1 MNFKKEV
8 YTLMSQLGRL
18 LPLTA
23 CLLLLAGCGEG
34 NLTALDPQGPVAEMQ
49 LSLIKLSL
57 YIMILV
63 IVVVFV
69 IFAIALIRFRE
80 KPGDTH
86 IPEQVEGSKVLE
98 IIWTTIPILLLL
110 VLAIPNVMDTFTL
123 ANAEADEN
131 SVTVKVTAHQFWW
144 EFEYPDHDVV
154 AGQDMFIP
162 TNTKIVIHLEAADVI
177 HSFWV
182 PALAGKQD
190 NVPGITNEMWL
201 EADNPGV
208 YKGKCTEFCGEAHWL
223 MDFKVVAVEPD
234 IFDNWIAN
242 MQEPPAIATS
252 TPMTDEGR
260 EIFQASCIG
269 CHAVGD
275 VGGNT
280 GPNLTNFG
288 DRTVIAG
295 FLDFN
300 DENLEKW
307 LRNPGEMKPGNKMPA
322 FNHLDDDDMEAL
334 MEYMKGLKVLD

>member
-1 MNFKKEV
+1 MK
-8 YTLMSQLGRL
+8 QLGRL

-23 CLLLLAGCGEG
+23 FLLMLAGCGEV
-34 NLTALDPQGPVAEMQ
+34 NLSALDPQGPVAEMQ

-63 IVVVFV
+63 IVVVFA

-86 IPEQVEGSKVLE
+86 IPEQKEGSKILE
-98 IIWTTIPILLLL
+98 LIWTTIPIVLLLII
-110 VLAIPNVMDTFTL
+110 AIPNVMDTFTL
-123 ANAEADEN
+123 ANVEADED
-131 SVTVKVTAHQFWW
+131 SITVKVTAHQFWW
-144 EFEYPDHDVV
+144 EFEYPDLDIV
-154 AGQDMFIP
+154 AGQDLYIP
-162 TNTKIVIHLEAADVI
+162 TDTKILVQLEAVDVL

-201 EADNPGV
+201 EADKPGI

-223 MDFKVVAVEPD
+223 MDFKVIAVERD
-234 IFDNWIAN
+234 AFDQWVVN
-242 MQEPPAIATS
+242 MQEPAIEPLTQTA
-252 TPMTDEGR
+252 EAGR
-260 EIFQASCIG
+260 EVFEASCIG

-275 VGGNT
+275 VGGNPALG

-295 FLDFN
+295 FLEFN
-300 DENLEKW
+300 NENLEKW
-307 LRNPGEMKPGNKMPA
+307 IRNPTETKPGSKMPA
-322 FNHLDDDDMEAL
+322 FNQLDDDDMKAL

>member
-1 MNFKKEV
+1 MK
-8 YTLMSQLGRL
+8 QLGRL
-18 LPLTA
+18 LPLSA
-23 CLLLLAGCGEG
+23 FLLVLAGCGEV
-34 NLTALDPQGPVAEMQ
+34 NLSALDPQGPVAEMQ

-63 IVVVFV
+63 IIVVFV
-69 IFAIALIRFRE
+69 IFTIALIRFRE

-86 IPEQVEGSKVLE
+86 IPEQVEGSKILE
-98 IIWTTIPILLLL
+98 LIWTTIPIGLLLII
-110 VLAIPNVMDTFTL
+110 AIPNVMDTFTL
-123 ANAEADEN
+123 ANVERDEN
-131 SVTVKVTAHQFWW
+131 SITVKVTGHQFWW
-144 EFEYPDHDVV
+144 EFEYPDLDIV
-154 AGQDMFIP
+154 AGQDLYIP
-162 TNTKIVIHLEAADVI
+162 TDTKILVQLEASDVL

-201 EADNPGV
+201 EADKPGI

-223 MDFKVVAVEPD
+223 MDFKVIAVERD
-234 IFDNWIAN
+234 AFDQWVAN
-242 MQEPPAIATS
+242 MQEPDLEPITQMAEA
-252 TPMTDEGR
+252 GR
-260 EIFQASCIG
+260 EVFEASCIG

-275 VGGNT
+275 VGGNPAFG
-280 GPNLTNFG
+280 GPSLTNFG

-295 FLDFN
+295 FLEFN

-307 LRNPGEMKPGNKMPA
+307 LRYPAETKPGNKMPA